1 MAGTVEIFF
10 IVIFALE
17 AVTIIIGNTF
27 TIFVFWSKRSHLKRT
42 CFLLINLALA
52 DLLVGLTEAIV
63 RGTTKIPR
71 MTVHGPSGPAGQAGP
86 AGLAGPAGQARDSN
100 RNASSAFQI
109 LFSSTSVTSLALMS
123 LERAFSVLRPL
134 YHRAMDTR
142 VYIYSIVMVWVV
154 GFIIAGLSLLGTY
167 HEEVDRRNVMVS
179 IHWFLFICVVVICAS
194 FLKIRT
200 RMRHTKPVAELGNH
214 NKNSVEQSLRLSRTC
229 LIVVVVSL
237 GFWLP
242 AFVLY
247 TIRDFCHCLSPP
259 LVSFGK
265 VLHLANSIANPF
277 VYAFRMPILKDALKK
292 CWRKRQQSIELIN
305 RNSRGNATA
314 TTEP

>member
-1 MAGTVEIFF
+1 MADTAA
-10 IVIFALE
+10 IVFTAIFALE

-52 DLLVGLTEAIV
+52 DLLVGLTEPIV
-63 RGTTKIPR
+63 LSTARISR
-71 MTVHGPSGPAGQAGP
+71 MAVH
-86 AGLAGPAGQARDSN
+86 GQARKSN
-100 RNASSAFQI
+100 RNPSAAFQI
-109 LFSSTSVTSLALMS
+109 LGSSTSVMFLALMS

-154 GFIIAGLSLLGTY
+154 GFIMAGLSSLGTY
-167 HEEVDRRNVMVS
+167 HEEVDRTIVMVS
-179 IHWFLFICVVVICAS
+179 IHSFLFICVVVICAS
-194 FLKIRT
+194 YLTIRT
-200 RMRHTKPVAELGNH
+200 RMRSTTPVAELGIR
-214 NKNSVEQSLRLSRTC
+214 NKNSAEQSLRLSRTFF
-229 LIVVVVSL
+229 IVVVVSL

-247 TIRDFCHCLSPP
+247 TTRDFCKCLPQP
-259 LVSFGK
+259 LMWFVK
-265 VLHLANSIANPF
+265 VLHLANSMANPF
-277 VYAFRMPILKDALKK
+277 VYTFRMQIFKDALKK
-292 CWRKRQQSIELIN
+292 CWRKCQQSIELIN
-305 RNSRGNATA
+305 RSSRGNATA